1 MGCAL
6 VTYAPPAETCNE
18 RTAWASGLLKMAAKP
33 LRSEARA
40 GTGGEARPPAVVKK
54 KVDNRDGMR

>member
-1 MGCAL
+1 M
-6 VTYAPPAETCNE
+6 TYAPPAETCNE
-18 RTAWASGLLKMAAKP
+18 RTASASGLLKMAAKP